1 MTAGAGLPAPL
12 ISWAPMTHASH
23 HLTLADIA
31 RHLDVAFEGDANQTI
46 RGLATLKE
54 AAPDQV
60 AFLANRAYLKDLAAT
75 QAAAVLLHPEHGK
88 NCPVARLEMENP
100 YLGYAK
106 LSQLFDPLPARDVPG
121 IHPTAV
127 VAEGVTLGANVSI
140 QAHAVIEAGVV
151 LGDRVVIGAGSVI
164 GADSIIGEGTRLHA
178 NVTVC
183 HGVVIGK
190 RSILQSGCVIGGDGF
205 GFAHDGAGWH
215 KIAQLGGVVL
225 GDDVEVGSCSSID
238 RGALGDTVIGN
249 DVKIDGQVQIAHNV
263 TIGDHSA
270 LAGCVG
276 IAGSTKVGK
285 HCMLGGGVGLSG
297 HLTIC
302 DGVQVTGMSLVT
314 NSIHEPGV
322 YSSGTGAMSN
332 AQWRKNAVRFK
343 QLDDIAKRL
352 SRVEK
357 SQRSE

>member
-1 MTAGAGLPAPL
+1 M
-12 ISWAPMTHASH
+12 
-23 HLTLADIA
+23 
-31 RHLDVAFEGDANQTI
+31 
-46 RGLATLKE
+46 
-54 AAPDQV
+54 
-60 AFLANRAYLKDLAAT
+60 
-75 QAAAVLLHPEHGK
+75 LLHPEHGK
-88 NCPVARLEMENP
+88 NCPVPRLEMANP

-106 LSQLFDPLPARDVPG
+106 LSQLFDPLPARDVTG

-127 VAEGVTLGANVSI
+127 VADDAMLGNGVSV

-151 LGDRVVIGAGSVI
+151 LGERVVVGAGSVI
-164 GADSIIGEGTRLHA
+164 GADSVVGDDTRLHA

-183 HGVVIGK
+183 HGVVVGK
-190 RSILQSGCVIGGDGF
+190 RVILQSGCVIGGDGF

-238 RGALGDTVIGN
+238 RGALGDTIIGN
-249 DVKIDGQVQIAHNV
+249 DVKIDSQVQIAHNV
-263 TIGDHSA
+263 IIGDHSA

-276 IAGSTKVGK
+276 IAGSTTVGK

-322 YSSGTGAMSN
+322 YSSGTGAMN
-332 AQWRKNAVRFK
+332 NTQWRKNAVRFK
-343 QLDDIAKRL
+343 QLDEIAKRL
-352 SRVEK
+352 SRLEK
-357 SQRSE
+357 SHRSK

>member
-1 MTAGAGLPAPL
+1 
-12 ISWAPMTHASH
+12 MTHALYH
-23 HLTLADIA
+23 HTLADIA
-31 RHLDVAFEGDANQTI
+31 RHLGVAFDGDADKPI

-54 AAPDQV
+54 AKPDQV
-60 AFLANRAYLKDLAAT
+60 AFLTNRAYLKDLATT

-88 NCPVARLEMENP
+88 NCPVPKLEMENP

-106 LSQLFDPLPARDVPG
+106 LSQLFDPLPARDKPG

-127 VAEGVTLGANVSI
+127 VADSVTIGKGVSI
-140 QAHAVIEAGVV
+140 QAHAVVEEGVT

-164 GADSIIGEGTRLHA
+164 GADSMVGDETRLHA

-190 RSILQSGCVIGGDGF
+190 RVILQSGCVIGGDGF

-238 RGALGDTVIGN
+238 RGALGDTLIGD
-249 DVKIDGQVQIAHNV
+249 DVKIDSQVQIAHNV
-263 TIGDHSA
+263 IIGAHSA

-276 IAGSTKVGK
+276 IAGSTQVGK

-314 NSIHEPGV
+314 NSIHKPGV
-322 YSSGTGAMSN
+322 YSSGTGAMANS
-332 AQWRKNAVRFK
+332 QWRKNAVRFK
-343 QLDDIAKRL
+343 QLDEIAKRL

-357 SQRSE
+357 STRDT

>member
-1 MTAGAGLPAPL
+1 
-12 ISWAPMTHASH
+12 MTHAPH
-23 HLTLADIA
+23 TITLADIA
-31 RHLDVAFEGDANQTI
+31 RHLDIAFDGDADQPI

-54 AAPDQV
+54 AEPDQI
-60 AFLANRAYLKDLAAT
+60 AFLANRAYLKDLT
-75 QAAAVLLHPEHGK
+75 TTRAAAVLLHPEHGK
-88 NCPVARLEMENP
+88 NCPVPRLEIDNP
-100 YLGYAK
+100 YLAYAK
-106 LSQLFDPLPARDVPG
+106 VSQLFDPVKARDTIG

-127 VAEGVTLGANVSI
+127 VADDVVLGEDVSI
-140 QAHAVIEAGVV
+140 QAHAVIESGVT
-151 LGDRVVIGAGSVI
+151 LGARVVVGAGSMI
-164 GADSIIGEGTRLHA
+164 GADTTIGEGSRLHA

-183 HGVVIGK
+183 HGCVIGK
-190 RSILQSGCVIGGDGF
+190 RVILQSGCVIGGDGF

-238 RGALGDTVIGN
+238 RGALGDTLIGR
-249 DVKIDGQVQIAHNV
+249 DVKIDSQVQIAHNV

-276 IAGSTKVGK
+276 IAGSTQVGK

-314 NSIHEPGV
+314 NSILEPGV
-322 YSSGTGAMSN
+322 YSSGTGAMN
-332 AQWRKNAVRFK
+332 NTQWRKNAVRFK
-343 QLDDIAKRL
+343 QLDEIAKRL
-352 SRVEK
+352 NKLEK
-357 SQRSE
+357 VRRDE

>member
-1 MTAGAGLPAPL
+1 MFH
-12 ISWAPMTHASH
+12 WAPMTHAFH
-23 HLTLADIA
+23 DLTLNDVA
-31 RHLDVAFEGDANQTI
+31 RHLGIDFEGNADQPI
-46 RGLATLKE
+46 KGLATLKD
-54 AAPDQV
+54 ATSDHV
-60 AFLANRAYLKDLAAT
+60 AFLANRAYLKDLAT
-75 QAAAVLLHPEHGK
+75 TKAAAVLLHPEHAK
-88 NCPVARLEMENP
+88 HCPVARLEMNNP

-106 LSQLFDPLPARDVPG
+106 LSQLFDPLPARDIPG
-121 IHPTAV
+121 IHPSAV
-127 VAEGVTLGANVSI
+127 VADSAILGEGISV

-151 LGDRVVIGAGSVI
+151 LGKHVVVGAGSVI
-164 GADSIIGEGTRLHA
+164 GADSVIGDDTRLHA

-183 HGVVIGK
+183 HGVVVGK
-190 RSILQSGCVIGGDGF
+190 RAILHSGCVIGGDGF

-249 DVKIDGQVQIAHNV
+249 DVKIDSQVQIAHNV

-322 YSSGTGAMSN
+322 YSSGTGAMN
-332 AQWRKNAVRFK
+332 NTQWRKNAVRFK
-343 QLDDIAKRL
+343 QLDEIAKRL
-352 SRVEK
+352 SRLEK
-357 SQRSE
+357 SQRSESL

>member
-1 MTAGAGLPAPL
+1 
-12 ISWAPMTHASH
+12 MTHVLDQ
-23 HLTLADIA
+23 LTLADIA
-31 RHLDVAFEGDANQTI
+31 RHLDATLVGDGGQAI
-46 RGLATLKE
+46 RGLATLKDAE
-54 AAPDQV
+54 PDEV
-60 AFLANRAYLKDLAAT
+60 AFVANRAYLKDLPST
-75 QAAAVLLHPEHGK
+75 RAAAVLLHPEHGK
-88 NCPVARLEMENP
+88 TCPVPRLEMENP

-106 LSQLFDPLPARDVPG
+106 LSQLFDPVPARDRPG
-121 IHPTAV
+121 VHPSAI
-127 VAEGVTLGANVSI
+127 VAEDVTLGAEVCI
-140 QAHAVIEAGVV
+140 GPHAVVEAGVV
-151 LGDRVVIGAGSVI
+151 LEAKVVIGSGSVV
-164 GADSIIGEGTRLHA
+164 GADTMIGEETRLYP

-190 RSILQSGCVIGGDGF
+190 RVILHSGCVIGGDGF
-205 GFAHDGAGWH
+205 GFAHDGARWH

-238 RGALGDTVIGN
+238 RGALGDTVIGD
-249 DVKIDGQVQIAHNV
+249 DVKIDSQVQIAHNV
-263 TIGDHSA
+263 RIGEHSA

-276 IAGSTKVGK
+276 IAGSTQVGR

-322 YSSGTGAMSN
+322 YSSGTGSMNN

-352 SRVEK
+352 SRLEK
-357 SQRSE
+357 RTRTP

>member
-1 MTAGAGLPAPL
+1 
-12 ISWAPMTHASH
+12 MTHASH
-23 HLTLADIA
+23 HFTLADIA
-31 RHLDVAFEGDANQTI
+31 RQLGIAVSGNAQQPI

-54 AAPDQV
+54 AQPDQV
-60 AFLANRAYLKDLAAT
+60 AFLANRAYLKDLAT
-75 QAAAVLLHPEHGK
+75 TKAAAVLLHPEHGK
-88 NCPVARLEMENP
+88 HCPVARLEIDNP

-106 LSQLFDPLPARDVPG
+106 LSQLFDPLPARDIVG

-127 VAEGVTLGANVSI
+127 VA
-140 QAHAVIEAGVV
+140 
-151 LGDRVVIGAGSVI
+151 
-164 GADSIIGEGTRLHA
+164 ADTIIGEATRLHA
-178 NVTVC
+178 NVTLC

-190 RSILQSGCVIGGDGF
+190 RGILQSGCVIGGDGF

-238 RGALGDTVIGN
+238 RGALGDTVIGD
-249 DVKIDGQVQIAHNV
+249 DVKIDSQVQIAHNV
-263 TIGDHSA
+263 IIGDHSA

-322 YSSGTGAMSN
+322 YSSGTGAMAN

-352 SRVEK
+352 ARLEK
-357 SQRSE
+357 KQRE